1 MHTTIPKTFLT
12 TMTQRSQ
19 VTVPSEVRALLD
31 VHPNESL
38 EFVIEEGEVKLRAPK
53 FKSIRDLQGSVKP
66 GPPTVDFDDQIEEAI
81 EEHVAEF
88 MRKYREQ

>member
-1 MHTTIPKTFLT
+1 MQKVVPKTFLSS
-12 TMTQRSQ
+12 MTQRSQ
-19 VTVPSEVRALLD
+19 VTVPAEVRTFLD

-66 GPPTVDFDDQIEEAI
+66 GPPTVDFDDQIEAAV

-88 MRKYREQ
+88 MRKYREE